1 MDWKDGEFVSPGEQI
16 TSEMLAEIIERN
28 RNFLGY
34 AYNSLKMLR
43 RLDKS
48 SDDLQDLLIKFV
60 AAVEKMRAEKPDDR
74 MAAINELLQNFLDSG
89 LKRLKSKSE

>member
-1 MDWKDGEFVSPGEQI
+1 MDWKDGEFVSPSEQI

-28 RNFLGY
+28 KNFLGY

-48 SDDLQDLLIKFV
+48 PDNLPDLLIKFV
-60 AAVEKMRAEKPDDR
+60 AAAETMRTEKPDDP
-74 MAAINELLQNFLDSG
+74 MASINELVQNFLDSG
-89 LKRLKSKSE
+89 LKRLRNKPE